1 MVDFRG
7 LLDSVNVMFEA
18 INWAITS
25 LSEKSASTRLSS
37 DEAKYCSSSETLL
50 ACYKP
55 TCV

>member
-25 LSEKSASTRLSS
+25 LSKKSASTRLSS
-37 DEAKYCSSSETLL
+37 DEAKYCYSSETLL